1 MPYQIFLGIGIFLVV
16 VCLVVRDRTEYR
28 ISRLRA
34 ELMALRTEEK
44 RQADVRDEVELM
56 IAQAGEA
63 LMRGDRRCNSMEKG
77 CQALSEM
84 VEELRPLI
92 PEEDEGADTAAVDQ
106 EGAPPASGSA
116 SGSA

>member
-16 VCLVVRDRTEYR
+16 VCLIVRDRTEYR

-34 ELMALRTEEK
+34 ELMSLRTEEK

-63 LMRGDRRCNSMEKG
+63 LMRGDRRCGSMDKG
-77 CQALSEM
+77 CLALTEM
-84 VEELRPLI
+84 VEELLPLI
-92 PEEDEGADTAAVDQ
+92 PEEGEGADTAAVDQ
-106 EGAPPASGSA
+106 EGAPAGGGAGGSE
-116 SGSA
+116 